1 MLVLSMVVG
10 VLAVAR
16 ITRLFVEDQLMVGFR
31 QWVVRRWG
39 DSSLLSYFAHC
50 QWCTSFWVGLVIM
63 PLAVLLPNVWVIA
76 ALAPFAASMVTG
88 LLAELIER
96 KG

>member
-10 VLAVAR
+10 LFAVAR
-16 ITRLFVEDQLMVGFR
+16 ITRLLTEDQLMVKYR

-39 DSSLLSYFAHC
+39 GDSTPSYFAHC
-50 QWCTSFWVGLVIM
+50 SWCTSFWVALPVM
-63 PLAVLLPNVWVIA
+63 PVAVLFPNKWVIA
-76 ALAPFAASMVTG
+76 ALAPWAASMIVG
-88 LLAELIER
+88 LISER